1 MIKRAKNE
9 NSGKKNKLNF
19 DKAIALFLKPKKGD
33 FT

>member
-1 MIKRAKNE
+1 MIKKAKNE
-9 NSGKKNKLNF
+9 NSSKKNKQNF

>member
-9 NSGKKNKLNF
+9 NSGKKNTLNF